1 MMLSILICSI
11 DGREE
16 MLSNLVCFLDKQ
28 GGGFKG
34 LYSKQINGCSVG
46 ILTYPEHEIIFAIDN
61 RVISTGTKRQL
72 LLDAA
77 KGHMISFIDED
88 DEVPDYYL
96 EEGLNAAKSG
106 MDCAS
111 MYGEMTTNGS
121 QNIGWFLAKDN
132 PNSTIKKGKDNF
144 YLRTTNHLSF
154 VKRELA
160 LLAGF
165 KDISNGEDKAY
176 SEALNPY
183 LKTEYAISRPMYHY
197 KFISTNK
204 SYK

>member
-1 MMLSILICSI
+1 MLLSILICSI
-11 DGREE
+11 NGREE
-16 MLSNLVCFLDKQ
+16 MLSNLVSFLDKQ
-28 GGGFKG
+28 GGGFTG

-46 ILTYPEHEIIFAIDN
+46 ILTYPEHEIIFAIDD
-61 RVISTGTKRQL
+61 RKISTGSKRQL
-72 LLDAA
+72 LLEAA
-77 KGHMISFIDED
+77 KGGVIGFIDED
-88 DEVPDYYL
+88 DEVPEYYL
-96 EEGLNAAKSG
+96 EEALNAANSG

-111 MYGEMTTNGS
+111 MYGRMTTDGHS
-121 QNIGWFLAKDN
+121 EIGWFLAKDN
-132 PNSTIKKGKDNF
+132 ANVTIKKGKDNF

-154 VKRELA
+154 VRRELA

-183 LKTEYAISRPMYHY
+183 LKTEYAITRPMYHY
-197 KFISTNK
+197 KYLSTNK